1 MDDWVDIA
9 PSAAPSGVDDWQD
22 DWQDVAPSPI
32 APPTGPRA
40 AGAMS
45 GYLGGVAS
53 LGDLASLA
61 AKYNPFNPN
70 FLADQ
75 VMPSAPGPDYAP
87 GAGDYLRQAFDA
99 ATGIKNSTKINE
111 GNIEHTI
118 GSYIAPGMIA
128 GPEKVAQN
136 LALSVT
142 SGLGDWLGAK
152 ATPAVAKWSGAN
164 PEQLEPFMRLG
175 GAVLAPQTAYK
186 TLTGLKSAGAGLQKL
201 SSEIRPLTPVEQ
213 TVADLGIPKSEFTKS
228 AKTAGPYTTEEVPL
242 VTTLENLKARGAFNS
257 SDPNDII
264 KWNRSEISRLGDEV
278 KDYLG
283 KIDIKGVKPEIDFAN
298 TRAFIAKNENQ
309 AEQLGAQLERRM
321 EVFGKRWNGT
331 AKGLDLRKKA
341 LTRIAYKKDTESVV
355 QGLDK
360 ALASDYRVALE
371 RAAEKAF
378 PGEGAER
385 LIRLNA
391 GQGDNLALNKL
402 LTKKKGADAAAK
414 VNKTKRTFG
423 QATADWLDK
432 GAAFSIVPA
441 LGSGNFGIAATSA
454 GYLGAKALANTKA
467 GQSVISGALG
477 KAGRAA
483 SKVGSFADNLNF
495 SKPFINKVKPTPAL
509 KEDVLK
515 AIGWTGQIDQD
526 FKLPNLELGAT
537 QDLGRKALPWDGV
550 YKQPGGS
557 PPNLTLPSGQNLE
570 RKALPWD
577 GVFKQEGGVAQ
588 KGLPAP
594 LQHPEA
600 GVYQRMLPAVQKAK
614 KAGEVLPGYPDLSE
628 ISKDII
634 KITNLPPEK
643 AKVAA
648 QAYKE
653 MVDNRLMAQME
664 AKVGSAKS
672 SEKWNPKTGKFATP
686 EDKDP
691 SRGSVA
697 GRRYD
702 SGKGEIRAL
711 AALAG
716 GGYVANSLIS
726 GAKENNERFG
736 RVSGLSPA
744 FGSISRPKSAKKNA
758 TTNGVTMSASSD
770 KIAAKIRDSMIH
782 QESRGKPNAV
792 SPKGAVGL
800 MQLMPETGKEWHKK
814 LGITEPYNPK
824 NPEQN
829 KKIGTAYISWL
840 IDQFDNDVEL
850 ALTAYNQGIGRVKRL
865 LKRVGGS
872 SLDDIKKY
880 LGRDGKKYAEEILS
894 RVNDDTTM
902 KG

>member
-45 GYLGGVAS
+45 GYLSGVAS

-118 GSYIAPGMIA
+118 GSYVAPGMIA

-136 LALSVT
+136 LALSTT
-142 SGLGDWLGAK
+142 SGLGDWLGEK
-152 ATPAVAKWSGAN
+152 ATPVVAKLSGAD

-186 TLTGLKSAGAGLQKL
+186 SLQGLKKAGTGLQKL

-264 KWNRSEISRLGDEV
+264 RWNRGEISRLGDEV
-278 KDYLG
+278 KYYLG

-309 AEQLGAQLERRM
+309 AEQLRAQLERRM
-321 EVFGKRWNGT
+321 EVFGKRWDGT

-360 ALASDYRVALE
+360 ALASDYRAALE

-414 VNKTKRTFG
+414 VNKNKRTFG
-423 QATADWLDK
+423 QATADWVDK
-432 GAAFSIVPA
+432 GAAFSILPA
-441 LGSGNFGIAATSA
+441 LGSGNFAIAGTSA
-454 GYLGAKALANTKA
+454 GYLGAKALANTRA

-477 KAGRAA
+477 KVGRAA

-495 SKPFINKVKPTPAL
+495 AKPFINKVKPTPAL

-550 YKQPGGS
+550 YKQPGG
-557 PPNLTLPSGQNLE
+557 
-570 RKALPWD
+570 
-577 GVFKQEGGVAQ
+577 VAQ

-600 GVYQRMLPAVQKAK
+600 GVYQRMLPAVQTAK
-614 KAGEVLPGYPDLSE
+614 KAGEVLPGYPEISE

-634 KITNLPPEK
+634 KITNMSPEK

-664 AKVGSAKS
+664 AKVGGARS

-691 SRGSVA
+691 SRGVVA
-697 GRRYD
+697 GRRND
-702 SGKGEIRAL
+702 SGKGEIRTL

-726 GAKENNERFG
+726 GARENNERFG

-744 FGSISRPKSAKKNA
+744 FGSISRPKSATKNA

-770 KIAAKIRDSMIH
+770 KIAAKLRDSMIH

-800 MQLMPETGKEWHKK
+800 MQLMPATGKEWHKK

-865 LKRVGGS
+865 LNRVGGS

-894 RVNDDTTM
+894 RVNDNTAM